1 VGNCLVEKLARPPEK
16 WLLSCC
22 YTEILFLSE
31 SSMNVESIGWVVIA
45 ASAGALLAWLV
56 VKARYGQELATR
68 GERLRLLEL
77 NQDGMRLEL
86 VQAQRT
92 HQQLHEQLASL
103 GRELATATTR
113 LEEERRQAE
122 EKISL
127 LREMSETSRKA
138 LTDEFKNLANS
149 IFEDKSKRFTE
160 QNLEGLGQ
168 ILTPFRE
175 RLTEFKT
182 RVEEM
187 HHQDAQQQASLKTEL
202 TQLKELN
209 RQMTEEAHSLATALK
224 GQSKMQGN
232 WGELV
237 LENVLARSGL
247 QADRDYRREVS
258 FTTESGRQRPDV
270 IVYLPQQKHLIID
283 AKVSLN
289 AYTRY
294 VNADDEI
301 DRKTALREHVQAV
314 SDRITEL
321 ADRRYFDLG
330 ELNSPDMVFMFIPIE
345 SAFVEAMRADEQLF
359 QKALERNVL
368 VATPTTLLTSLNI
381 VRQLWRF
388 EHQNAHSAELADS
401 ASQLYQKF
409 LGFIS
414 SMEDLGRKLDSA
426 KASYTTA
433 YSQLYSGRGNLIK
446 RAKDFERLG
455 VAVQKEL
462 PQELVDK
469 AELELDYLP
478 SVDELNSD
486 DKDRAA

>member
-1 VGNCLVEKLARPPEK
+1 
-16 WLLSCC
+16 
-22 YTEILFLSE
+22 
-31 SSMNVESIGWVVIA
+31 MNVEAIGLALISAV
-45 ASAGALLAWLV
+45 AGALLAWLV

-92 HQQLHEQLASL
+92 QQQLHEQLASL

-127 LREMSETSRKA
+127 LREMSDTSRKA

-294 VNADDEI
+294 VNADDEL
-301 DRKTALREHVQAV
+301 DRKSALREHVQAV

-426 KASYTTA
+426 KASFTTA